1 MRKHTPTPWVAD
13 FEYTDAGSKARVF
26 RNAQFQ
32 YALTE
37 YGTMSDE
44 DAAYIVRAVNAHEG
58 LVSALAAVLRRL
70 ESEGPDFLTGSQEI
84 IRAALSAAKE

>member
-1 MRKHTPTPWVAD
+1 MSKHTPGPWVAD
-13 FEYTDAGSKARVF
+13 FEYTDKGSKARVF
-26 RNAQFQ
+26 RNAAYQ

-44 DAAYIVRAVNAHEG
+44 DAAFIVRAVNAHEG
-58 LVSALAAVLRRL
+58 LVRELENVLSWALTEQAPLRPNEI
-70 ESEGPDFLTGSQEI
+70 ES